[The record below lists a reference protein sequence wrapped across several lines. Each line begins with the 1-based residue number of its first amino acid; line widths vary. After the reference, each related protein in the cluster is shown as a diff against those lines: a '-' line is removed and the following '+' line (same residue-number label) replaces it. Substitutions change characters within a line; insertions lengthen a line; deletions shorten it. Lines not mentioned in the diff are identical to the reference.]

1 HSGGDIR
8 AAFSTRLL
16 WIIRIR
22 FCTLRLL
29 LQASPSASKS
39 PQLSQKARLLRLRA
53 WLSPLKEYR
62 LLPQQYSDNSLRPHA
77 LHIHRVASPQSPYPC
92 DFLSS
97 HEFPYCHR
105 HHILFHLD
113 TLLEAPTYG
122 LPIE

>member
-39 PQLSQKARLLRLRA
+39 PQLSQKASLLRLRA

-77 LHIHRVASPQSPYPC
+77 LQIHRFASRQTQDACNY
-92 DFLSS
+92 
-97 HEFPYCHR
+97 
-105 HHILFHLD
+105 
-113 TLLEAPTYG
+113 
-122 LPIE
+122 LPATE